1 MKPCCDKEDMLL
13 AKALK
18 HLGLKFW
25 RDPRSWDVKVTDMC
39 GEHEFDGYT
48 EDGDWAE
55 TSSAKALGKTKTFVR
70 GDSAIWSSD
79 ERSKHIIE
87 NPFFGIRCAEELS
100 MRLDLLGC
108 KMLGGKVEAGN
119 VYEKS

>member
-25 RDPRSWDVKVTDMC
+25 RDPRSWDVKVTDEC
-39 GEHEFDGYT
+39 GKHEFDCWT
-48 EDGDWAE
+48 EVGDLVE
-55 TSSAKALGKTKTFVR
+55 TSSAEALGKTKTFVKS
-70 GDSAIWSSD
+70 DLVVWSTS
-79 ERSKHIIE
+79 ERSRHVIE
-87 NPFFGIRCAEELS
+87 NPFFGVKCAEELS